1 MIFLFVID
9 HEVYFTYVPS
19 PFLSVFSLWN
29 TWYVFCNRI
38 VPPSNLGFKAC
49 VWIIILKVRSIWYAT
64 SISYYK
70 GSRFCYVWR
79 LFLARHLPCWKCVN
93 RYLLLL
99 CKIKRHWD
107 RHGCIDTLHR
117 CSCVKSKQG
126 QVQCRCAYVQQSTCV
141 LMHAQVLH
149 FDLILFVGSKHVN
162 FFCWRF
168 RCSKLEWSGDI
179 YRLVQSILTW
189 FFQDRYV
196 II

>member
-1 MIFLFVID
+1 M
-9 HEVYFTYVPS
+9 
-19 PFLSVFSLWN
+19 
-29 TWYVFCNRI
+29 
-38 VPPSNLGFKAC
+38 C
-49 VWIIILKVRSIWYAT
+49 VDYHS
-64 SISYYK
+64 K
-70 GSRFCYVWR
+70 GSFNMRGMR
-79 LFLARHLPCWKCVN
+79 LQLVITREVDFVMFDVCFLARHLPCWKCVN

-117 CSCVKSKQG
+117 CSRVKSKHG
-126 QVQCRCAYVQQSTCV
+126 QVQCRCAYVQQSTWV